1 MNNHQLEA
9 RAAKAKVVERDKHI
23 AVLQEHIAVL
33 QEHIAN
39 LQRTIRKTNELVDS
53 LRGAK
58 QQLELFV
65 AFANK
70 YYPGSIEQFKAIKAL
85 EGRVE

>member
-9 RAAKAKVVERDKHI
+9 RAAKAKVDSLNNHI
-23 AVLQEHIAVL
+23 EVL

-39 LQRTIRKTNELVDS
+39 LQKTVRATNELVDS

>member
-9 RAAKAKVVERDKHI
+9 RAAKAKVDSLNKHI
-23 AVLQEHIAVL
+23 EVL

-39 LQRTIRKTNELVDS
+39 LQKTVRATNELVDS

>member
-9 RAAKAKVVERDKHI
+9 RAAKAKVDSLNKHI
-23 AVLQEHIAVL
+23 EVLQEHID
-33 QEHIAN
+33 N
-39 LQRTIRKTNELVDS
+39 LQRTVRKTNELVDS

>member
-9 RAAKAKVVERDKHI
+9 RAAKAKVDSLNKHI
-23 AVLQEHIAVL
+23 EVL

-39 LQRTIRKTNELVDS
+39 LQKTVRATNELVDS

-65 AFANK
+65 AFANQ

>member
-9 RAAKAKVVERDKHI
+9 RAAKAMVVERDK
-23 AVLQEHIAVL
+23 HIAVL

>member
-9 RAAKAKVVERDKHI
+9 RAAKAKVDSLNNHI
-23 AVLQEHIAVL
+23 EVL

-39 LQRTIRKTNELVDS
+39 LQKTVRATNELVDS

-65 AFANK
+65 AFANQ

>member
-9 RAAKAKVVERDKHI
+9 RAAKAKVDSLNKHI
-23 AVLQEHIAVL
+23 EVL

-39 LQRTIRKTNELVDS
+39 LQRTVRKTNELVDS

-58 QQLELFV
+58 HQLEQFV
-65 AFANK
+65 AFANH